1 MYRLEFASGSYISFF
16 VNIQSEF
23 ISYDYNYKDRFIL
36 KKGLY
41 MTEEMLIRIK
51 QLPPLPESAMRIE
64 AIYHDQN
71 SSFNMIKILEQ
82 DPLLTAEILHAVHT
96 TVTLDGVM
104 TKASVAAAKELI
116 AKYSLDL
123 ESFEIALKAND

>member
-1 MYRLEFASGSYISFF
+1 
-16 VNIQSEF
+16 
-23 ISYDYNYKDRFIL
+23 
-36 KKGLY
+36 
-41 MTEEMLIRIK
+41 MTEEMLMRIK

-71 SSFNMIKILEQ
+71 SSFYDMIKILEQ
-82 DPLLTAEILHAVHT
+82 DPLLTEEILHVVPT

-116 AKYSLDL
+116 TKYSLDL
-123 ESFEIALKAND
+123 ESFEIALKNND

>member
-1 MYRLEFASGSYISFF
+1 
-16 VNIQSEF
+16 
-23 ISYDYNYKDRFIL
+23 
-36 KKGLY
+36 

-82 DPLLTAEILHAVHT
+82 DPLLTAEILHAVRT

>member
-1 MYRLEFASGSYISFF
+1 
-16 VNIQSEF
+16 
-23 ISYDYNYKDRFIL
+23 
-36 KKGLY
+36 

-82 DPLLTAEILHAVHT
+82 DPLLTAEILHAVRT

-104 TKASVAAAKELI
+104 TKASVAVAKELI
-116 AKYSLDL
+116 TKYSLDL